1 MEFDKSRV
9 YTALNADE
17 LHVGDIIIGDDCIG
31 GLRTKV
37 EFDKVAP
44 FTSVITNIREESN
57 SCRFETA
64 YVQSWHL
71 AYLVKRKPESKYVPW
86 TKENCPL
93 KCGDVVRYKN
103 SVDKRTTIIDAIDLS
118 DENDNVIHFAFDYTD
133 CEYGINNWASLDYL
147 FNCYVMADGTPCGM
161 KVEA

>member
-1 MEFDKSRV
+1 MTRE
-9 YTALNADE
+9 TAKNNL
-17 LHVGDIIIGDDCIG
+17 DIIKAFAEGKDIQMLEIDGKTWSDI
-31 GLRTKV
+31 K
-37 EFDKVAP
+37 EP
-44 FTSVITNIREESN
+44 YFTEIRDY
-57 SCRFETA
+57 RI
-64 YVQSWHL
+64 
-71 AYLVKRKPESKYVPW
+71 KPESKYVPW